1 MNACHRRLAVLPC
14 TFVLYKSENS
24 VIMVVGNMCEGRKT
38 MAYKILSINPGS
50 TSTKVGVF
58 EDGKLLFSE
67 TVRHSKEEL
76 DKFAAITDQADMRLE
91 LITKMLTENGIDINS
106 MDAYVGRG
114 GIIAPLESG
123 VYSVN
128 DKMVDDIFH
137 TKASKHASCLGGLFA
152 RKLGDKN
159 GKPSFVVDP
168 VVVDERPA
176 VAKVSGLPG
185 HDRACVFH
193 ALNQKA
199 VAHNYAKENGKAYED
214 CRLVV
219 AHMGGGI
226 TVGAH
231 ANGKVIDVNDG
242 FNGEGP
248 FSPERCGGI
257 QMDAVI
263 NMCFSGEYTKAD
275 MMAFANKKGGV
286 SAHLNTNDMREVERR
301 ASEGDE
307 KAKLIFEAMAY
318 NVAKEIGAMAAV
330 LSYDIDAVILTGG
343 LAYSKP
349 FVKLITDRVAKIAP
363 TVIYPGEDELQALCD
378 GALRVLRKEENVK
391 EYKG

>member
-1 MNACHRRLAVLPC
+1 M
-14 TFVLYKSENS
+14 
-24 VIMVVGNMCEGRKT
+24 
-38 MAYKILSINPGS
+38 YKILCINPGS

-58 EDGKLLFSE
+58 EDSKLVFSN

-76 DKFAAITDQADMRLE
+76 DKFAAITDQENMRLE
-91 LITKMLTENGIDINS
+91 LIAEMLKQNNIDINS

-123 VYSVN
+123 VYAVN

-137 TKASKHASCLGGLFA
+137 TKAAKHASCLGGLFA
-152 RKLGDKN
+152 RRLGDRN
-159 GKPSFVVDP
+159 GKPSYVVDP

-176 VAKVSGLPG
+176 IARVSGLPG

-199 VAHNYAKENGKAYED
+199 VAHRYAKESGKPYNQS
-214 CRLVV
+214 RIIV

-231 ANGKVIDVNDG
+231 ENGKVVDVNDG

-248 FSPERCGGI
+248 FSPERCGGL
-257 QMDAVI
+257 QMDTIV

-275 MMAFANKKGGV
+275 MLAFANKKGGV
-286 SAHLNTNDMREVERR
+286 SAHLNTNDMREVEDR
-301 ASEGDE
+301 AANGDE
-307 KAKLIFEAMAY
+307 KAKLVFEAMAY
-318 NVAKEIGAMAAV
+318 NIAKEIGAMAAV
-330 LSYDIDAVILTGG
+330 LSYDVDAVILTGG

-349 FVKLITDRVAKIAP
+349 FTKLISQRVEKIAP
-363 TVIYPGEDELQALCD
+363 IVIYPGEDELQALCD
-378 GALRVLRKEENVK
+378 GALRVLKGEESVK
-391 EYKG
+391 EYMG

>member
-1 MNACHRRLAVLPC
+1 MR
-14 TFVLYKSENS
+14 
-24 VIMVVGNMCEGRKT
+24 
-38 MAYKILSINPGS
+38 ILSINPGS

-58 EDGKLLFSE
+58 EDETLLFSD

-76 DKFAAITDQADMRLE
+76 DKFAAITDQENMRLE
-91 LITKMLTENGIDINS
+91 LITKMLKENGYDIDS

-123 VYSVN
+123 VYTVN
-128 DKMVDDIFH
+128 DKMMYDLVH
-137 TKASKHASCLGGLFA
+137 TKAAKHASCLGGMFA
-152 RKLGDKN
+152 RRLGDRN

-168 VVVDERPA
+168 VVVDERIDI
-176 VAKVSGLPG
+176 AKVSGLPG

-193 ALNQKA
+193 PLNQKA
-199 VAHNYAKENGKAYED
+199 VARRYAREHGKKYED
-214 CRLVV
+214 CNLVV

-231 ANGKVIDVNDG
+231 RKGRVIDVNDG

-257 QMDAVI
+257 QVDTII

-275 MMAFANKKGGV
+275 MLAFVNKKGGV
-286 SAHLNTNDMREVERR
+286 SAHLNTNDMREVEKRVE
-301 ASEGDE
+301 EGDAL
-307 KAKLIFEAMAY
+307 AKRVFEALIY
-318 NVAKEIGAMAAV
+318 NVAKQIGAMAAAMSFDV
-330 LSYDIDAVILTGG
+330 DAIILTGG
-343 LAYSKP
+343 LAYSKILTK
-349 FVKLITDRVAKIAP
+349 KLEEYTGKIAP
-363 TVIYPGEDELQALCD
+363 IVIYPGEDELKALTE
-378 GALRVLRKEENVK
+378 GALRVLRGEEEAK

>member
-1 MNACHRRLAVLPC
+1 MPYR
-14 TFVLYKSENS
+14 
-24 VIMVVGNMCEGRKT
+24 
-38 MAYKILSINPGS
+38 ILSINPGS

-58 EDGKLLFSE
+58 EDEKLIFCD
-67 TVRHSKEEL
+67 TVRHSKQEL

-91 LITKMLTENGIDINS
+91 LITKMLADNNIDINS

-123 VYSVN
+123 VYAVN
-128 DKMVDDIFH
+128 DKMIHDIFH

-168 VVVDERPA
+168 VVVDERIQI
-176 VAKVSGLPG
+176 AKISGLPEYP
-185 HDRACVFH
+185 RACVFH

-199 VAHNYAKENGKAYED
+199 VARKYARENNIPYEK
-214 CRLVV
+214 CRLIV

-231 ANGKVIDVNDG
+231 EYGKVIDVNDG

-248 FSPERCGGI
+248 FSPERCGGL
-257 QMDAVI
+257 QVDAVV
-263 NMCFSGEYTKAD
+263 NMCFSGNYTKAD
-275 MMAFANKKGGV
+275 VLALANKRGGV
-286 SAHLNTNDMREVERR
+286 SAHLDTNDMREVEKR
-301 ASEGDE
+301 AAEGDE
-307 KAKLIFEAMAY
+307 KAKLVFEAMAY
-318 NVAKEIGAMAAV
+318 NIAKEIGAMAAV
-330 LSYDIDAVILTGG
+330 LSYKVDAVILTGG

-349 FVKLITDRVAKIAP
+349 FTQMISERVDGIAP
-363 TVIYPGEDELQALCD
+363 IVIYPGEDELAALCD
-378 GALRVLRKEENVK
+378 GALRVLRGEEQVK
-391 EYKG
+391 EYLG